1 MAINTDKQ
9 IESIHAPK
17 TIERLEEISSQ
28 RALDDDD
35 DDDRIEILG
44 DSVKLDILDVNDLRV
59 PAQPKPPALS
69 GIEILE

>member
-1 MAINTDKQ
+1 MK
-9 IESIHAPK
+9 SIDFCN
-17 TIERLEEISSQ
+17 ERLEEISSQ
-28 RALDDDD
+28 RALDHDDD

-44 DSVKLDILDVNDLRV
+44 DSVKLDILDVNDLRE